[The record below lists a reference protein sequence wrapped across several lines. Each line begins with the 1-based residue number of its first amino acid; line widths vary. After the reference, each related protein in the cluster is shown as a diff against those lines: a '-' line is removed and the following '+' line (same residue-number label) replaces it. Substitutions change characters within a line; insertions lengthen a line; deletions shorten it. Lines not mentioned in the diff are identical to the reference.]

1 MGVAL
6 RSVLGVVSICGVVGH
21 EEANLVSSI
30 GFGVWGI
37 GSAVFFGTKKPSRGA
52 LDEG

>member
-21 EEANLVSSI
+21 EEANHGRDVLHFQGMGGYSQEEVSPVVIS
-30 GFGVWGI
+30 V
-37 GSAVFFGTKKPSRGA
+37 
-52 LDEG
+52 LMD